1 MRRKESTA
9 VVSFVILV
17 YQNNYNNM
25 HKHQMESLFVYMVIQ
40 PTPYESIYK
49 LLFMV
54 AEMLQKYIFVL
65 NIFLP
70 KKLCVFIFNK
80 KIFLFC
86 KHLSFK
92 EIYFYS
98 IKIYLCSKNFYIQP
112 VFFILRIYL
121 YSKKK
126 KNFFYSMIF

>member
-1 MRRKESTA
+1 
-9 VVSFVILV
+9 
-17 YQNNYNNM
+17 M

-98 IKIYLCSKNFYIQP
+98 IKIYLCSKIFYIQP
-112 VFFILRIYL
+112 VFFKLRIYL

-126 KNFFYSMIF
+126 EFFLFNDFLIQIFFIFIQRSSIY

>member
-17 YQNNYNNM
+17 YENNYNNM

-98 IKIYLCSKNFYIQP
+98 IKICLCSKNFYIQP

>member
-1 MRRKESTA
+1 
-9 VVSFVILV
+9 
-17 YQNNYNNM
+17 M

-112 VFFILRIYL
+112 VFFKLRIYL

-126 KNFFYSMIF
+126 RIFFIQWFFDSNIFYFYSTVFHLLVK

>member
-17 YQNNYNNM
+17 YENNYNNM

-98 IKIYLCSKNFYIQP
+98 IKICLCSKNFYIQP

-126 KNFFYSMIF
+126 RIFFIQ